1 VIGRVGLIS
10 VEQAEQAMQAAR
22 AAFPNWRRTP
32 ATERAGV
39 AESSPV
45 DGKTPSRISQLDC
58 LEVGKAVREADS
70 EVSEA
75 IDCRYYAS
83 EMERLDQGITTTT
96 GETNRYHYQ
105 PRGCCGDFSWNFPLA
120 IATGMTVA
128 ALVGNCTLLK
138 LRHLV

>member
-1 VIGRVGLIS
+1 VVIGRVGLIS
-10 VEQAEQAMQAAR
+10 VEQAEQCKLQRQHSPTGDGHQPQNALKCCGKQ
-22 AAFPNWRRTP
+22 
-32 ATERAGV
+32 
-39 AESSPV
+39 PV

-75 IDCRYYAS
+75 IDFCRYYAS
-83 EMERLDQGITTTT
+83 EMEQTRVYNYA

-105 PRGCCGDFSWNFPLA
+105 PRGIVVVISPWNFPLA

-128 ALVGNCTLLK
+128 AS
-138 LRHLV
+138 